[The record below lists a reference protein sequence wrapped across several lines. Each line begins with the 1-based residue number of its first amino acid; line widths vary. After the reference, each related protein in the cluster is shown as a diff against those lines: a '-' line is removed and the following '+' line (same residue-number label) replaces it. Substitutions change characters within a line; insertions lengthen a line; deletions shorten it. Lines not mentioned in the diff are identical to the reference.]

1 LIPVRESAQGATFA
15 VKVHPRARRNAVTG
29 VLGEAL
35 KLALT
40 APPVEGKANEAC
52 LQYLA
57 EVLGVPRAA
66 LTLLS
71 GETSRQKLVRVAGV
85 PAEEVRRRLA
95 AALQ

>member
-1 LIPVRESAQGATFA
+1 MIPVRESAQGATFA